1 MNRYDDLINII
12 TKKLNEK
19 IYFKEKAENKYCI
32 YGLDTIGAE
41 ERFTQIDFR
50 IEDKS
55 LIISWLYL
63 SKSNTGCGYKII
75 QWFEE
80 YCKKQELDKIEIR
93 LVNRKNK
100 EMIKFIERFDFKK
113 VNYNEEC
120 INYMKYLI

>member
-12 TKKLNEK
+12 TTRLNEQ
-19 IYFKEKAENKYCI
+19 IYFKQKGANKWCI
-32 YGLDTIGAE
+32 YGLDTIGVE

-63 SKSNTGCGYKII
+63 SESNTGCGSEVIK
-75 QWFEE
+75 WFEE

-93 LVNRKNK
+93 LVNRRNK
-100 EMIKFIERFDFKK
+100 EMIKFIEKFHFKK
-113 VNYNEEC
+113 VNYDEEF
-120 INYMKYLI
+120 INYLKYLI